1 MHLLKNTNLFILFY
15 YIWSSFCT
23 NALQSDE
30 TKKKKNIFY
39 SDVFLLR
46 MKMWYRISQKKILQI
61 QDSIVKE
68 LLWCNALGFLNGFYV
83 YYV

>member
-30 TKKKKNIFY
+30 TKKKRIFSIQMY
-39 SDVFLLR
+39 FYWEWKCDIEFHTKKYYKYKIALLR
-46 MKMWYRISQKKILQI
+46 NCYDAMLW
-61 QDSIVKE
+61 DS
-68 LLWCNALGFLNGFYV
+68 
-83 YYV
+83 

>member
-30 TKKKKNIFY
+30 TKKKRIFSIQMY
-39 SDVFLLR
+39 FYWEWKCDIEFH
-46 MKMWYRISQKKILQI
+46 KKILQI